1 MSQSLGSHM
10 LAAKVN
16 WIACIMAE
24 GVLSREFRDFI
35 VSVGDDYT
43 PPKVLA
49 DVDII
54 QVIDFAL
61 MV

>member
-1 MSQSLGSHM
+1 M
-10 LAAKVN
+10 LSARVN